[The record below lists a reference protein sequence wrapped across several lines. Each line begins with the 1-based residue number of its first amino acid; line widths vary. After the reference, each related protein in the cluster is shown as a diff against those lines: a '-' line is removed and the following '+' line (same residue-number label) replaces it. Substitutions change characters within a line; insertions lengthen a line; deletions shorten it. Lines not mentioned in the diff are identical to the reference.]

1 MAVIFSADGQTPMSK
16 IPPARPMILVVED
29 DADSRLMM
37 RTLLEMKGYLIVEAA
52 DGQEAI
58 EVTERERPQLIL
70 MDLRLPR
77 LNGFAVTRYVRQ
89 QAHLREIPIIII
101 SGHDPLHHRP
111 LALAAG
117 CDEYMGKPI
126 DFDFLEQTLSRLL
139 PLV

>member
-1 MAVIFSADGQTPMSK
+1 MSN
-16 IPPARPMILVVED
+16 IPHARLTIMVVED

-37 RTLLEMKGYLIVEAA
+37 RTLLEMKGYLVIEAA
-52 DGQEAI
+52 NGQEAI
-58 EVTERERPQLIL
+58 ETAERERPHLII
-70 MDLRLPR
+70 MDLQLPY
-77 LNGFAVTRYVRQ
+77 LNGFSVTRYVRQ
-89 QAHLREIPIIII
+89 QEHLRGIPIIII

-126 DFDFLEQTLSRLL
+126 DFDLLEQTLSRLL